1 MPMNEH
7 VAAREKSADTYRTLL
22 RLCQQMN
29 TERDLSTLLE
39 LIAREAARLMGAERA
54 SIFLLDQETHE
65 LWSQV
70 ALGSEPIRFAAD
82 LGIAG
87 ATVQTGQVHNVS
99 DVQADPR
106 FYPAIDTRQG
116 YQTQNLLAVPLQ
128 NYEGE
133 MVGAFEVLNK
143 HEGAFT
149 SDDEELLTALAAQ
162 AAIAIE
168 TAQFVHALRQR
179 QDNLLSEN
187 RQLWQAIEDRF
198 ATNTILGTSAQIQ
211 RVVQLIE
218 RLRGSNVSVLI
229 TGESGTGKEL
239 VAKALHYTGL
249 RARESFVALNCAA
262 LPDNL
267 IESELFGIERGVA
280 TGVERRGGKFEE
292 ANGGTLFLDEIGDL
306 SLQAQAKI
314 LRALQERTIERVGG
328 RKAIPIDV
336 RIIAATNK
344 DLDQAIEE
352 GVFREDLYYRLN
364 VIHLHVPPL
373 RERLEDLLV
382 LAQHFLATYCQDVQQ
397 PLKRLSPAARRGLRQ
412 YTWPGNVREL
422 ENAMKRLVVLS
433 PSATITAEDVITIL
447 GPVTPATAPEQVT
460 LQGSLHETVEA
471 IEKQLIRE
479 ALQSYQ
485 NNKQQTARA
494 LGLSRQGL
502 LKKLKRYQIEAA

>member
-1 MPMNEH
+1 
-7 VAAREKSADTYRTLL
+7 
-22 RLCQQMN
+22 MN

-54 SIFLLDQETHE
+54 SIFLLDQKTHE
-65 LWSQV
+65 LWTQV
-70 ALGSEPIRFAAD
+70 ALGSAPIRFAAD

-99 DVQADPR
+99 DVRADPR
-106 FYPAIDTRQG
+106 FYSAIDTHQG

-179 QDNLLSEN
+179 QDHLLSEN

-364 VIHLHVPPL
+364 VIHIHVPPL

-382 LAQHFLATYCQDVQQ
+382 LAQHYLAT
-397 PLKRLSPAARRGLRQ
+397 
-412 YTWPGNVREL
+412 
-422 ENAMKRLVVLS
+422 
-433 PSATITAEDVITIL
+433 
-447 GPVTPATAPEQVT
+447 
-460 LQGSLHETVEA
+460 
-471 IEKQLIRE
+471 
-479 ALQSYQ
+479 
-485 NNKQQTARA
+485 
-494 LGLSRQGL
+494 
-502 LKKLKRYQIEAA
+502 

>member
-1 MPMNEH
+1 M
-7 VAAREKSADTYRTLL
+7 
-22 RLCQQMN
+22 
-29 TERDLSTLLE
+29 
-39 LIAREAARLMGAERA
+39 
-54 SIFLLDQETHE
+54 
-65 LWSQV
+65 
-70 ALGSEPIRFAAD
+70 
-82 LGIAG
+82 
-87 ATVQTGQVHNVS
+87 
-99 DVQADPR
+99 
-106 FYPAIDTRQG
+106 
-116 YQTQNLLAVPLQ
+116 
-128 NYEGE
+128 
-133 MVGAFEVLNK
+133 
-143 HEGAFT
+143 
-149 SDDEELLTALAAQ
+149 TALAAQ

-179 QDNLLSEN
+179 QDHLLSEN

-280 TGVERRGGKFEE
+280 TGVERRRGKFEE

-364 VIHLHVPPL
+364 VIHIHVPPL

-412 YTWPGNVREL
+412 YTWPGNVRGL

-433 PSATITAEDVITIL
+433 PSATITAEDVMTIL